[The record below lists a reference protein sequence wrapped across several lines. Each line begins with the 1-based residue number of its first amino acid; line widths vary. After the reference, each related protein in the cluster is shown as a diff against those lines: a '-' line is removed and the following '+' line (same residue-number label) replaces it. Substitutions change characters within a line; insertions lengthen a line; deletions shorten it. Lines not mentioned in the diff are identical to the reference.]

1 LRLASRAAGA
11 ALLLAAFQLPS
22 ASAASSQ
29 PAVPNLIPVNPGPL
43 GYFQPTVPAGGTA
56 AGSVTVANPSSQ
68 SATFDVYPVD
78 GLTSDATGVVY
89 SELGAALEAT
99 GTWIHLSTTA
109 VTLPP
114 GGSEKVNFTVDVPAT
129 AFPGDHVGGIA
140 AENPSPSSEGA
151 SGGHG
156 TGVALK
162 VNTRVVV
169 AVVVTVPGP
178 AGVDIRL
185 GTPAIE
191 AQNGQRQVVALPMHD
206 VGGLLS
212 KPFLTAGVSPCSGGA
227 ALATLSRQL
236 DTFVPHTSIVYE
248 WPLAPR
254 VLPAGCYRVSAS
266 LSDHGRPLSNVSSPV
281 QVSQA
286 VARLT
291 PTVVGPRRAGTPSA
305 RGGSSR
311 VGFDAAAAG
320 AAVCLGLSAL
330 YLFLFWR
337 RRRKEEEEQ
346 QPLPAAR

>member
-1 LRLASRAAGA
+1 MRLASRAAAA
-11 ALLLAAFQLPS
+11 ALLLAALQPPA
-22 ASAASSQ
+22 ASAASPQ
-29 PAVPNLIPVNPGPL
+29 PAVPNLIPTNPGPL
-43 GYFQPTVPAGGTA
+43 GYFQPTIPAGGTA
-56 AGSVTVANPSSQ
+56 GGSVTVANPSSQ
-68 SATFDVYPVD
+68 EATFDVYPVD

-89 SELGAALEAT
+89 SELGAPLSAT
-99 GTWIHLSTTA
+99 GTWIHLSAAT

-114 GGSEKVNFTVDVPAT
+114 GGSQKVTFSVDVPPT

-169 AVVVTVPGP
+169 AVVVSVPGP

-191 AQNGQRQVVALPMHD
+191 AQNGQRQVVTLPMHD

-212 KPFLTAGVSPCSGGA
+212 KPFLTAGVAPCTGGA

-266 LSDHGRPLSNVSSPV
+266 LSDQGRTLSDVGSAV
-281 QVSQA
+281 RVSQA

-291 PTVVGPRRAGTPSA
+291 PTVIGPRRAGTPSA
-305 RGGSSR
+305 PRGSSR

-320 AAVCLGLSAL
+320 ASACLALASL
-330 YLFLFWR
+330 YLLLFWR
-337 RRRKEEEEQ
+337 RRRKEEDR
-346 QPLPAAR
+346 QPLPAGR